1 MTPFDHVSFRM
12 TQRHMPASE
21 EGLRQL
27 REAMERLSPN
37 TLIADGEAR
46 NERLQDPSGPY
57 GKWQADHLKELYG
70 TAQAGLIDVLLMDV
84 GAMSFTPWRE
94 VMPRLLALGAQGSPH
109 AWSEPFKAYY
119 TAQIGCAYG
128 GVPIVEGV
136 GRRRSW
142 RPTPDSDLPRRH
154 CPDVA
159 AG

>member
-46 NERLQDPSGPY
+46 NERLQDPSGPF
-57 GKWQADHLKELYG
+57 GKWQADHLEELYG

-84 GAMSFTPWRE
+84 GAMGFTPWRE
-94 VMPRLLALGAQGSPH
+94 MMPRLLTLGAQGSPH

-119 TAQIGCAYG
+119 TAQLAVPRWCAHRRRG
-128 GVPIVEGV
+128 